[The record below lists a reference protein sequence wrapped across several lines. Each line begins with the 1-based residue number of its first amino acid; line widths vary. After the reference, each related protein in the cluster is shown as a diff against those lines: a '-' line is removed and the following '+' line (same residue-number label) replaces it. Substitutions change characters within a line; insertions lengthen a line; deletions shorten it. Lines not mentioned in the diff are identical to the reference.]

1 MQRAT
6 DGLEQEHRTIEK
18 ILRVIGVLADELA
31 ENRTIDSETL
41 GDICQFLRI
50 YGNQC
55 HHGKEES
62 YLFPMLKSHGVP
74 EEGCPLGALRHEH
87 ERSRDLTHELE
98 QASGNYAANPHAGRP
113 ALSEVFRNLIQ
124 FYPAHIWK
132 EEYLLFPLARKVL
145 SVQDDERLL
154 KEFTSVEADIFSYAH
169 ESYEQLATELEDRVV
184 KASPKMR
191 IAAGQRVT

>member
-6 DGLEQEHRTIEK
+6 DSLEQEHRTIEK

-31 ENRTIDSETL
+31 ENRYIDS
-41 GDICQFLRI
+41 DILRDLCQFLRI

-62 YLFPMLKSHGVP
+62 YLFPMLESHGVP

-87 ERSRDLTHELE
+87 ERSRALTQELA
-98 QASGNYAANPHAGRP
+98 QASAEYAANPHAGRS
-113 ALSEVFRNLIQ
+113 ALSEVFRNLVQ

-154 KEFTSVEADIFSYAH
+154 KEFTSVESDIFAYTH
-169 ESYEQLATELEDRVV
+169 ESYDQLATELEDRIV

-191 IAAGQRVT
+191 IAAGQRVA

>member
-18 ILRVIGVLADELA
+18 IVRVTGVLADELA
-31 ENRTIDSETL
+31 ENRDIDD
-41 GDICQFLRI
+41 DILRDLCQFLRV
-50 YGNQC
+50 YGHQC

-62 YLFPMLKSHGVP
+62 YLFPMLERHGVP

-87 ERSRDLTHELE
+87 ERSRVLTQELV
-98 QASGNYAANPHAGRP
+98 QASAEYAANRHDGSS
-113 ALSEVFRNLIQ
+113 ALSEVLRNIAQ

-132 EEYLLFPLARKVL
+132 EEYLLFPMARKVL
-145 SVQDDERLL
+145 SEEDDQRLL
-154 KEFTSVEADIFSYAH
+154 KEFKSVESDIYSYAH

-184 KASPKMR
+184 KTSPKMR
-191 IAAGQRVT
+191 ANTGRVA

>member
-6 DGLEQEHRTIEK
+6 DILEQEHRTIEK
-18 ILRVIGVLADELA
+18 IVRVTGVLVDELA
-31 ENRTIDSETL
+31 ENRDIDD
-41 GDICQFLRI
+41 DILRDLCQFLRV
-50 YGNQC
+50 YGHQC

-62 YLFPMLKSHGVP
+62 YLFPMLERHGVP

-87 ERSRDLTHELE
+87 ERSRVLTQELVK
-98 QASGNYAANPHAGRP
+98 ASAEYAANRHDGSS
-113 ALSEVFRNLIQ
+113 ALSEVLRNIAQ

-132 EEYLLFPLARKVL
+132 EEYLLFPMARKVL
-145 SVQDDERLL
+145 SEEDDQRLL
-154 KEFTSVEADIFSYAH
+154 KEFKSVESDIFSYAH

-191 IAAGQRVT
+191 ARTGRVA

>member
-31 ENRTIDSETL
+31 ENRTIDSDTL

-50 YGNQC
+50 YGNEC

-62 YLFPMLKSHGVP
+62 YLFSMLESHGVP

-87 ERSRDLTHELE
+87 ERSRDLTRELE
-98 QASGNYAANPHAGRP
+98 QASGNYAANPNAGRS
-113 ALSEVFRNLIQ
+113 ALSEVFRNLVQ
-124 FYPAHIWK
+124 FYPAYIWK

-154 KEFTSVEADIFSYAH
+154 KEFTSVESDIFSYAH

-184 KASPKMR
+184 KTSPKMR
-191 IAAGQRVT
+191 TRAGRMA

>member
-6 DGLEQEHRTIEK
+6 DSLEQEHRTIEK

-31 ENRTIDSETL
+31 EDRNIDS
-41 GDICQFLRI
+41 DILSDLCQFLRI
-50 YGNQC
+50 YGHQC

-62 YLFPMLKSHGVP
+62 YLFPMLESHGVP

-87 ERSRDLTHELE
+87 ERSRALTQELA
-98 QASGNYAANPHAGRP
+98 QASVEYAANPNAGRS
-113 ALSEVFRNLIQ
+113 ALSKVFSNLMQ

-145 SVQDDERLL
+145 SAEDDERLL
-154 KEFTSVEADIFSYAH
+154 KEFASVESDIFVQAH
-169 ESYEQLATELEDRVV
+169 ESYEQLAIELEVRAV

-191 IAAGQRVT
+191 ITAERRVA